1 MYFWFISILY
11 LCNLE
16 CFVIVKGVLCA
27 ILGLC
32 NLEYYVLLVYK
43 YYVCVI
49 WNVLLLLRVMFLV
62 LLKGDAFFVTWIC
75 ICIIC

>member
-16 CFVIVKGVLCA
+16 CFAIVGGHQCA

-43 YYVCVI
+43 YFGYV
-49 WNVLLLLRVMFLV
+49 
-62 LLKGDAFFVTWIC
+62 
-75 ICIIC
+75 

>member
-1 MYFWFISILY
+1 MYFWFISILC

-43 YYVCVI
+43 YYVSV
-49 WNVLLLLRVMFLV
+49 
-62 LLKGDAFFVTWIC
+62 
-75 ICIIC
+75 

>member
-1 MYFWFISILY
+1 MEMTISFAALFWVCVIWNIMYFWFISILC

-16 CFVIVKGVLCA
+16 CFVIVKGDQCA

-43 YYVCVI
+43 YYVSV
-49 WNVLLLLRVMFLV
+49 
-62 LLKGDAFFVTWIC
+62 
-75 ICIIC
+75 